1 MQAVQHVAELGV
13 QLILLLSALITKY
26 SPHWA
31 LEPEPLNFSA
41 YRKSPRDV
49 LFLRRLL
56 LLEVS
61 AMGLRF
67 CTKDG
72 LSLRRLRVSE
82 SVSWESR
89 CRLLLGRMVLLKAVS
104 GAKPLQLI
112 CNVPL
117 LDTGVHAAGVRVLHS
132 V

>member
-1 MQAVQHVAELGV
+1 MVQAVQRVAELGV

-41 YRKSPRDV
+41 YRKHPRDV

-61 AMGLRF
+61 SIGAEIL
-67 CTKDG
+67 CQNK
-72 LSLRRLRVSE
+72 LSLRRLSVSE
-82 SVSWESR
+82 LSWGIR
-89 CRLLLGRMVLLKAVS
+89 CKLLLGRLVLLKVC
-104 GAKPLQLI
+104 I
-112 CNVPL
+112 V
-117 LDTGVHAAGVRVLHS
+117 
-132 V
+132 

>member
-31 LEPEPLNFSA
+31 LEPEPLNISA

-61 AMGLRF
+61 AAE
-67 CTKDG
+67 TE
-72 LSLRRLRVSE
+72 LS
-82 SVSWESR
+82 
-89 CRLLLGRMVLLKAVS
+89 C
-104 GAKPLQLI
+104 
-112 CNVPL
+112 
-117 LDTGVHAAGVRVLHS
+117 
-132 V
+132 